1 MTANKTDK
9 NEAPGYGEDQENKN
23 KTGWKRWLIELIE
36 TIVLAVVLF
45 FAVDAVFARVRVQN
59 ISMEPTLMPGDFLLV
74 SKLAYRLG
82 EMKTGDVVVF
92 HYPGNTE
99 EDYIKRL
106 IGKPG
111 DTVRVDQG
119 IVYVNDQALV
129 EPYIMARPNYEGE
142 WTVPEESL
150 FVLGDNRNDS
160 SDSHDWG
167 YVPVSYLVGKALV
180 TYWPFSAM
188 GAMPYPTLVSTGE
201 QP

>member
-1 MTANKTDK
+1 MTEKETHK
-9 NEAPGYGEDQENKN
+9 KEALRYGEEQEDKK

-45 FAVDAVFARVRVQN
+45 FAVDAVFARVKVQN

-119 IVYVNDQALV
+119 IVYVNDQALL
-129 EPYIMARPNYEGE
+129 EPYIMARPNYAGE
-142 WTVPEESL
+142 WTVPAESV

-188 GAMPYPTLVSTGE
+188 GVMPYPTFVSTGE

>member
-1 MTANKTDK
+1 MKAKPETD
-9 NEAPGYGEDQENKN
+9 NEDGKKKP
-23 KTGWKRWLIELIE
+23 GWKRWLVEMIE
-36 TIVLAVVLF
+36 TVVLAVILF
-45 FAVDAVFARVRVQN
+45 FAVDAVFARVKVEN

-74 SKLAYRLG
+74 SKLAYKLG

-92 HYPGNTE
+92 HYPGNTN

-111 DTVRVDQG
+111 DHVQVSGG
-119 IVYVNDQALV
+119 IVYVNGQALG
-129 EPYIMARPNYEGE
+129 EPYLMASPTYDGE
-142 WTVPEESL
+142 WNVPDGSI

-167 YVPVSYLVGKALV
+167 YVPVSYVVGKALAI
-180 TYWPFSAM
+180 YWPFSEM
-188 GAMPYPTLVSTGE
+188 SGMVYPSIGSAAV